1 VAARTLL
8 LFKVVPTQQDVAQL
22 YVNKQHKYF
31 MLKKILT
38 SPWTALL
45 TLALIV
51 SIRIADPVFVESVR
65 LRYFDTLITA
75 KEPTFNNIVT
85 VNIDEPTL
93 DKYGQWP
100 LPRAEYAKIIK
111 DLYDRGASLVVLNVL
126 MAEPD
131 RTGGDA
137 GLSAALKN
145 YPVILGSVPSNKTKN
160 TPRVPGSAVLGP
172 EWLDQIVQYSG
183 LIANVPQLENSAAG
197 VGIVSTLPEVDGV
210 NRRMPLIVAVDD
222 KLYPALSLETLRVA
236 AGDST
241 FQVKLF
247 EGGVEK
253 MRVPKFGP
261 VTTDNLG
268 RVWIDWS
275 QESRS
280 FGLTKLPKDLEGAI
294 VIVGPTAAGIGNP
307 VPTSKG
313 AVWPHE
319 VQAAVIGTM
328 MNGVVIQRPDYAD
341 GVEILALLAFGILL
355 IFLSRW
361 TYVGIGAT
369 VVIVGAVVPGTMW
382 AFTNWLI
389 LSDATAISFG
399 LILVALHTYG
409 VKFVSE
415 FLQKQAVKKQFAGY
429 CSPEVVRLLQ
439 ENPDLIKK
447 GIKKDVSVMFSD
459 LRGFTP
465 IGEYFD
471 KPGNGG
477 PQGLATYMNGYM
489 DAITIPIIDAN
500 GMVLK
505 YVGDASM
512 HIHGAPLDDDR
523 HAHTIVAVGLEMLD
537 AVDEYTEIME
547 AQGLPPAA
555 MGWGCNTGYGYIG
568 EMGSTARHGYDI
580 LGDMVSTAARLEARC
595 KAYGVLCI
603 IGAETYNRTKDD
615 FFYLLL
621 DNLQP
626 KGKTVADLIYTV
638 LRTRGIDYARDKIAH
653 DVMHDLYRQKKF
665 DEAAAMC
672 AKLKGN
678 FGGQMDKY
686 YKIWIERCDFM
697 KLQDLGDNWNGE
709 FVAHEK

>member
-1 VAARTLL
+1 MRLAGEIGII
-8 LFKVVPTQQDVAQL
+8 PT
-22 YVNKQHKYF
+22 
-31 MLKKILT
+31 
-38 SPWTALL
+38 
-45 TLALIV
+45 
-51 SIRIADPVFVESVR
+51 
-65 LRYFDTLITA
+65 
-75 KEPTFNNIVT
+75 
-85 VNIDEPTL
+85 
-93 DKYGQWP
+93 
-100 LPRAEYAKIIK
+100 
-111 DLYDRGASLVVLNVL
+111 
-126 MAEPD
+126 
-131 RTGGDA
+131 DA
-137 GLSAALKN
+137 
-145 YPVILGSVPSNKTKN
+145 
-160 TPRVPGSAVLGP
+160 
-172 EWLDQIVQYSG
+172 
-183 LIANVPQLENSAAG
+183 
-197 VGIVSTLPEVDGV
+197 
-210 NRRMPLIVAVDD
+210 
-222 KLYPALSLETLRVA
+222 
-236 AGDST
+236 
-241 FQVKLF
+241 
-247 EGGVEK
+247 
-253 MRVPKFGP
+253 
-261 VTTDNLG
+261 LG

-275 QESRS
+275 QKSKS
-280 FGLTKLPKDLEGAI
+280 ASLTNLPKDFGGAI
-294 VIVGPTAAGIGNP
+294 VVVGPTAAGISNP
-307 VPTSKG
+307 VPTSIG
-313 AVWPHE
+313 AIFPHD
-319 VQAAVIGTM
+319 VQAAVMATM
-328 MNGVVIQRPDYAD
+328 INKTNIQRPDYAD
-341 GVEILALLAFGILL
+341 GVEILALALFGILL

-369 VVIVGAVVPGTMW
+369 VVIIGTVVPGTMY
-382 AFTNWLI
+382 AFNNWLI
-389 LSDATAISFG
+389 LSDATAIAFG
-399 LILVALHTYG
+399 LIIVALHTYG

-415 FLQKQAVKKQFAGY
+415 FLQKQAIKKQFAGY

-477 PQGLATYMNGYM
+477 PEGLAKYMNGYM
-489 DAITIPIIDAN
+489 DAITIPIIDSN

-512 HIHGAPLDDDR
+512 HIHGAPLDDDQ
-523 HAHTIVAVGLEMLD
+523 HAHTIVRVGLEMLD
-537 AVDEYTEIME
+537 RVDEYTKMME

-555 MGWGCNTGYGYIG
+555 MGWGCNTGDGYIG

-638 LRTRGIDYARDKIAH
+638 LRTRGVDYTRDKIAH
-653 DVMHDLYRQKKF
+653 DVMHDLYKQKKF

-672 AKLKGN
+672 KKLKGN

-686 YKIWIERCDFM
+686 YKMWIERCEFM
-697 KLQDLGDNWNGE
+697 KQQDLGDNWNGE

>member
-1 VAARTLL
+1 
-8 LFKVVPTQQDVAQL
+8 
-22 YVNKQHKYF
+22 
-31 MLKKILT
+31 MIKKILT

-45 TLALIV
+45 TLALIL
-51 SIRIADPVFVESVR
+51 SIRIADPAFVEKTR
-65 LRYFDTLITA
+65 LNHFDTLITSKA
-75 KEPTFNNIVT
+75 ATDNNIYT
-85 VNIDEPTL
+85 VNIDEAAL

-100 LPRAEYAKIIK
+100 IPRAEYAKIIK
-111 DLYDRGASLVVLNVL
+111 DLYDRGAGLVVLNVL
-126 MAEPD
+126 MAESD

-137 GLSAALKN
+137 VLANALKQ
-145 YPVILGSVPSNKTKN
+145 YPVILPSVPYEGKTKN
-160 TPRVPGSAVLGP
+160 IPRKPGTAVINS
-172 EWLDQIVQYSG
+172 EFMDQIVPHNG
-183 LIANVPQLENSAAG
+183 LIANIPALENNAVG
-197 VGIVSTLPEVDGV
+197 VGTTHTKEEIDGV
-210 NRRMPLIVAVDD
+210 NRRVPLVITVDND
-222 KLYPALSLETLRVA
+222 VYSSLAMETLRVA

-241 FQVKLF
+241 VQVKLF
-247 EGGVEK
+247 AGGVEK
-253 MRVPKFGP
+253 MRIPKFGP
-261 VTTDNLG
+261 ITTDNLG

-275 QESRS
+275 QQSKNVN
-280 FGLTKLPKDLEGAI
+280 LTDLPKDFGGAI
-294 VIVGPTAAGIGNP
+294 VIVGPTAAGISNP
-307 VPTSKG
+307 LPTSKG
-313 AVWPHE
+313 SIFPHE
-319 VQAAVIGTM
+319 VQASIIGTM
-328 MNGVVIQRPDYAD
+328 VNGVVIQRPDYAD
-341 GVEILALLAFGILL
+341 GAEILALLAFSVLL

-369 VVIVGAVVPGTMW
+369 VVGVIAVAPTTHYI
-382 AFTNWLI
+382 FNNWLI
-389 LSDATAISFG
+389 LADATAITAG
-399 LILVALHTYG
+399 IVLVALHTYG

-415 FLQKQAVKKQFAGY
+415 FLQKQAIKKQFAGY

-477 PQGLATYMNGYM
+477 PQGLAKYMNGYM

-512 HIHGAPLDDDR
+512 HIHGAPLDDDK
-523 HAHTIVAVGLEMLD
+523 HAHTIVRVGLEMLD
-537 AVDEYTEIME
+537 RVDEYTKIME

-555 MGWGCNTGYGYIG
+555 MGWGCNTGDGYIG

-638 LRTRGIDYARDKIAH
+638 LRTRGADYTKDKIAH
-653 DVMHDLYRQKKF
+653 DVMHDLYKQKEF

-672 AKLKGN
+672 KKMKGT

-686 YKIWIERCDFM
+686 YKIWIERCEFM
-697 KLQDLGDNWNGE
+697 KQQSLPDNWNGE

>member
-1 VAARTLL
+1 
-8 LFKVVPTQQDVAQL
+8 
-22 YVNKQHKYF
+22 
-31 MLKKILT
+31 MLKKLLL

-45 TLALIV
+45 TLALV
-51 SIRIADPVFVESVR
+51 VGIRVADPTFVESVR
-65 LRYFDTLITA
+65 LRYFDTLITS
-75 KEPTFNNIVT
+75 KEVTVNNIVT
-85 VNIDEPTL
+85 VNIDEATL

-100 LPRAEYAKIIK
+100 LPRAEYAKIIQ
-111 DLYDRGASLVVLNVL
+111 DLYARGAGLVVLNVL

-145 YPVILGSVPSNKTKN
+145 YPVILGSVPSAKTKN

-172 EWLDQIVQYSG
+172 EFMDQIVQYPG
-183 LIANVPQLENSAAG
+183 LIANIPQLENNAAG

-210 NRRMPLIVAVDD
+210 NRRMPLIVTVDG

-236 AGDST
+236 AQDST

-253 MRVPKFGP
+253 MRIPKFGP
-261 VTTDNLG
+261 VTTDPLG

-280 FGLTKLPKDLEGAI
+280 FGLTQLPKDLMGAI

-313 AVWPHE
+313 AVFPHE

-328 MNGVVIQRPDYAD
+328 ANGVVIQRPDWAD
-341 GVEILALLAFGILL
+341 GAEILVMVLAGIALL
-355 IFLSRW
+355 FLTRW
-361 TYVGIGAT
+361 TYVGIISG
-369 VVIVGAVVPGTMW
+369 VVIIGSSVFAGSYAYSQFSWLFDSTGIVVG
-382 AFTNWLI
+382 
-389 LSDATAISFG
+389 
-399 LILVALHTYG
+399 LVLVMLHAYG

-415 FLQKQAVKKQFAGY
+415 FLQKQAIKKQFAGY

-477 PQGLATYMNGYM
+477 PEGLAKYMNGYM

-523 HAHTIVAVGLEMLD
+523 HAHTIVKVGLEMLD
-537 AVDEYTEIME
+537 RVDEYTKIME

-555 MGWGCNTGYGYIG
+555 MGWGCNTGDGYIG

-638 LRTRGIDYARDKIAH
+638 LRTRGTDYTRDKIAH
-653 DVMHDLYRQKKF
+653 DVMHDLYKAKKF
-665 DEAAAMC
+665 DEAATMC
-672 AKLKGN
+672 KKLKGN

-686 YKIWIERCDFM
+686 YKMWIERCDFM
-697 KLQDLGDNWNGE
+697 KQQDLGDNWNGE

>member
-1 VAARTLL
+1 M
-8 LFKVVPTQQDVAQL
+8 
-22 YVNKQHKYF
+22 

-45 TLALIV
+45 TLALIT
-51 SIRIADPVFVESVR
+51 SIRIADPSFVESVR
-65 LRYFDTLITA
+65 LRYFDTLVTQPRA
-75 KEPTFNNIVT
+75 VPAPDNIVT
-85 VNIDEPTL
+85 VNIDEAAL

-100 LPRAEYAKIIK
+100 LPRVNYAEIIE
-111 DLYDRGASLVVLNVL
+111 DLYRRNAGLVVLNVL
-126 MAEPD
+126 MADRD
-131 RTGGDA
+131 RTGGDRD
-137 GLSAALKN
+137 LSAVLKQ
-145 YPVILGSVPSNKTKN
+145 YPVILPSVPSDRTKN
-160 TPRVPGSAVLGP
+160 TPRTPGSAILGP
-172 EWLDQIVQYSG
+172 EWLDQIVQYPG
-183 LIANVPQLENSAAG
+183 LIANVSSLENAAAG
-197 VGIVSTLPEVDGV
+197 VGIVGTLPEIDGV
-210 NRRMPLIVAVDD
+210 NRRIPLIVSVDE
-222 KLYPALSLETLRVA
+222 KLYPSMAMETLRVA

-241 FQVKLF
+241 FQVKLV

-253 MRVPKFGP
+253 MRIPKFGP

-268 RVWIDWS
+268 RIWIDWS
-275 QESRS
+275 QTNKSYS
-280 FGLTKLPKDLEGAI
+280 LMDLPKDFDKAI
-294 VIVGPTAAGIGNP
+294 VVVGPTAAGISNP
-307 VPTSKG
+307 VPTAVG
-313 AVWPHE
+313 AVFPHQL
-319 VQAAVIGTM
+319 QAAVITTM
-328 MNGVVIQRPDYAD
+328 ANGVVIQRPDYAD
-341 GVEILALLAFGILL
+341 GLEIIALLAFGILL

-361 TYVGIGAT
+361 TYVGICAT
-369 VVIVGAVVPGTMW
+369 VVIVGAVVPSTIYV
-382 AFTNWLI
+382 FSTWLI

-399 LILVALHTYG
+399 LVIVALHTYG

-415 FLQKQAVKKQFAGY
+415 FLQKQAIKKQFAGY

-477 PQGLATYMNGYM
+477 PQGLAKYMNGYM

-523 HAHTIVAVGLEMLD
+523 HAHTIVKVGLEMLD
-537 AVDEYTEIME
+537 RVDEYTKIME

-555 MGWGCNTGYGYIG
+555 MGWGCNTGDGYIG

-638 LRTRGIDYARDKIAH
+638 LRTRGVDYTRDKIAH
-653 DVMHDLYRQKKF
+653 DVMHDLYKQKKF

-697 KLQDLGDNWNGE
+697 KLQDLGDDWQGE

>member
-1 VAARTLL
+1 
-8 LFKVVPTQQDVAQL
+8 
-22 YVNKQHKYF
+22 
-31 MLKKILT
+31 MKKILL

-45 TLALIV
+45 TLVLV
-51 SIRIADPVFVESVR
+51 VGIRVADPTFVESVR
-65 LRYFDTLITA
+65 LRYFDTLITSKA
-75 KEPTFNNIVT
+75 PTDNNIYT
-85 VNIDEPTL
+85 VNIDETAL

-111 DLYDRGASLVVLNVL
+111 DLYDRNAGLVVLNVL

-137 GLSAALKN
+137 VLGSALKN
-145 YPVILGSVPSNKTKN
+145 YPVVLGSVPSNKTKN

-172 EWLDQIVQYSG
+172 EWLDQIVTYPG
-183 LIANVPQLENSAAG
+183 LIANLPNLENSAAG
-197 VGIVSTLPEVDGV
+197 VGIVNTLPEVDGV
-210 NRRMPLIVAVDD
+210 NRRVPLIVAVDG
-222 KLYPALSLETLRVA
+222 KLYPSIALETLRVA

-253 MRVPKFGP
+253 MRIPKFGP

-268 RVWIDWS
+268 RIWIDWS
-275 QESRS
+275 QTNKSVS
-280 FGLTKLPKDLEGAI
+280 LSNLPKDFGGAI
-294 VIVGPTAAGIGNP
+294 VVVGPTAAGIANP

-313 AVWPHE
+313 AVFPHD
-319 VQAAVIGTM
+319 VHAAIIATM
-328 MNGVVIQRPDYAD
+328 ANNVVIERPDYAD
-341 GVEILALLAFGILL
+341 GAEILALVAFGLLL

-361 TYVGIGAT
+361 TYVGICAT
-369 VVIVGAVVPGTMW
+369 VVIVGAVVPGTMY

-415 FLQKQAVKKQFAGY
+415 FLQKQAIKKQFAGY

-477 PQGLATYMNGYM
+477 PEGLAKYMNGYM

-512 HIHGAPLDDDR
+512 HIHGAPLDDNK
-523 HAHTIVAVGLEMLD
+523 HAHTIVRVGLEMLD
-537 AVDEYTEIME
+537 RVDEYTKIME

-638 LRTRGIDYARDKIAH
+638 LRTRGEDYTRDKIAH

-672 AKLKGN
+672 KKLKGN

>member
-1 VAARTLL
+1 
-8 LFKVVPTQQDVAQL
+8 
-22 YVNKQHKYF
+22 
-31 MLKKILT
+31 MLKKILI

-45 TLALIV
+45 TLALV
-51 SIRIADPVFVESVR
+51 VGIRVADPTFVESVR
-65 LRYFDTLITA
+65 LRYFDTLITQ
-75 KEPTFNNIVT
+75 KDPTANNIYS
-85 VNIDEPTL
+85 VNIDEAAL
-93 DKYGQWP
+93 NKYGQWP

-111 DLYDRGASLVVLNVL
+111 DLYDRNAGLVVLNVI
-126 MAEPD
+126 MAESD
-131 RTGGDA
+131 RTGGDSA
-137 GLSAALKN
+137 LAAALKN
-145 YPVILGSVPSNKTKN
+145 YPVVLASVPSERTKN
-160 TPRVPGSAVLGP
+160 TPRNPGSAVMGP
-172 EWLDQIVQYSG
+172 EWLDQIVQYPG
-183 LIANVPQLENSAAG
+183 LIANIPQLENAAAG
-197 VGIVSTLPEVDGV
+197 IGIVNTLPEVDGV
-210 NRRMPLIVAVDD
+210 NRRLPLVVSVNE
-222 KLYPALSLETLRVA
+222 KLYPSLAMETLRVA

-241 FQVKLF
+241 FQVKLN

-253 MRVPKFGP
+253 MRIPKFGP

-275 QESRS
+275 QENKQVS
-280 FGLTKLPKDLEGAI
+280 LMDLPKDFHGAI
-294 VIVGPTAAGIGNP
+294 VIVGPTAAGVANP
-307 VPTSKG
+307 LPTSKG
-313 AVWPHE
+313 AVFPQD

-328 MNGVVIQRPDYAD
+328 VNGVVIQRPDWAD
-341 GVEILALLAFGILL
+341 GAEIIALVVAGIALL
-355 IFLSRW
+355 FLTRW
-361 TYVGIGAT
+361 VYVGLASG
-369 VVIVGAVVPGTMW
+369 VIALGVLFPLSQYVY
-382 AFTNWLI
+382 TNYLWLVDI
-389 LSDATAISFG
+389 TALGGGIV
-399 LILVALHTYG
+399 LVLLHAYG
-409 VKFVSE
+409 IKFVSE
-415 FLQKQAVKKQFAGY
+415 FLQKQAIKKQFAGY

-465 IGEYFD
+465 IGEHFD

-477 PQGLATYMNGYM
+477 PEGLAKYMNGYM

-512 HIHGAPLDDDR
+512 HIHGAPLDDPN
-523 HAHTIVAVGLEMLD
+523 HAKTIVAVGLEMLD
-537 AVDEYTEIME
+537 RVDEYTKIME

-555 MGWGCNTGYGYIG
+555 MGWGCNTGDGYIG

-626 KGKTVADLIYTV
+626 KGKTVADLIYTA
-638 LRTRGIDYARDKIAH
+638 LRTRGEDYTKDKVQH
-653 DVMHDLYRQKKF
+653 DIMHALYKQKKF

-672 AKLKGN
+672 KKLKGN

-697 KLQDLGDNWNGE
+697 KQQDLGDNWNGE
-709 FVAHEK
+709 FIAHEK

>member
-1 VAARTLL
+1 
-8 LFKVVPTQQDVAQL
+8 
-22 YVNKQHKYF
+22 
-31 MLKKILT
+31 MLKKLLL

-45 TLALIV
+45 TLALV
-51 SIRIADPVFVESVR
+51 VGIRIADPTFVESVR

-75 KEPTFNNIVT
+75 KAPTENNIYT
-85 VNIDEPTL
+85 VNIDEAAL

-100 LPRAEYAKIIK
+100 LPRNEYAKIIK
-111 DLYDRGASLVVLNVL
+111 DLYNRGAGLVVLNVL

-131 RTGGDA
+131 RSGGDA
-137 GLSAALKN
+137 VLSTALKN
-145 YPVILGSVPSNKTKN
+145 NPVVLGSVPSNKTKN

-172 EWLDQIVQYSG
+172 EWLDQIVTYPG
-183 LIANVPQLENSAAG
+183 LIANVPSLENSAAG
-197 VGIVSTLPEVDGV
+197 VGIVNTLPEVDGV
-210 NRRMPLIVAVDD
+210 NRRVPLIVAVDG
-222 KLYPALSLETLRVA
+222 KLYPSIALETLRVA

-253 MRVPKFGP
+253 MRIPKFGP

-268 RVWIDWS
+268 RIWIDWS
-275 QESRS
+275 QTNKSVS
-280 FGLTKLPKDLEGAI
+280 LTNLPKDFEGAI
-294 VIVGPTAAGIGNP
+294 VVVGPTAAGVANP
-307 VPTSKG
+307 LPTSKG
-313 AVWPHE
+313 AVFPHD
-319 VQAAVIGTM
+319 VHAAVIATM
-328 MNGVVIQRPDYAD
+328 ANGVVIERPDYAD
-341 GVEILALLAFGILL
+341 GAEILALVAFGLLL

-361 TYVGIGAT
+361 TYVGICAT

-415 FLQKQAVKKQFAGY
+415 FLQKQAIKKQFAGY

-477 PQGLATYMNGYM
+477 PEGLAKYMNGYM

-512 HIHGAPLDDDR
+512 HIHGAPLDDDK

-537 AVDEYTEIME
+537 RVDEYTKIME

-555 MGWGCNTGYGYIG
+555 MGWGCNTGDGYIG

-603 IGAETYNRTKDD
+603 IGAETYNRTKND

-626 KGKTVADLIYTV
+626 KGKTVADLIYTT
-638 LRTRGIDYARDKIAH
+638 LRTRGADYSMELATHNR
-653 DVMHDLYRQKKF
+653 MHALYKEKQF
-665 DEAAAMC
+665 DAAAILC
-672 AKLKGN
+672 GELKGK

-686 YKIWIERCDFM
+686 YKMWIERCDFM

>member
-1 VAARTLL
+1 VCSYYSKTRVL
-8 LFKVVPTQQDVAQL
+8 
-22 YVNKQHKYF
+22 KQHKYL
-31 MLKKILT
+31 MLKKLLL

-45 TLALIV
+45 TLALV
-51 SIRIADPVFVESVR
+51 VGIRIADPTFVESVR
-65 LRYFDTLITA
+65 LRYFDTLITS
-75 KEPTFNNIVT
+75 KEVTVNNIVT
-85 VNIDEPTL
+85 VNIDEATL

-100 LPRAEYAKIIK
+100 LPRAEYAKIIQ
-111 DLYDRGASLVVLNVL
+111 DLYARGAGLVVLNVL

-137 GLSAALKN
+137 GLSSALKQ
-145 YPVILGSVPSNKTKN
+145 YPVILGSVPSAKTKN

-172 EWLDQIVQYSG
+172 EFMDQIVQYPG
-183 LIANVPQLENSAAG
+183 LIANIPQLENNAAG

-210 NRRMPLIVAVDD
+210 NRRMPLIVTVDG

-236 AGDST
+236 AQDST

-253 MRVPKFGP
+253 MRIPKFGP
-261 VTTDNLG
+261 IATDPLG

-275 QESRS
+275 QESHS
-280 FGLTKLPKDLEGAI
+280 VSAVKLPKDLGGAI
-294 VIVGPTAAGIGNP
+294 VIVGPTAAGISNP

-313 AVWPHE
+313 AVFPHE

-328 MNGVVIQRPDYAD
+328 ANGVVIQRPDWAD
-341 GVEILALLAFGILL
+341 GAEILALVLAGIALL
-355 IFLSRW
+355 FLTRW
-361 TYVGIGAT
+361 TYVGIASG
-369 VVIVGAVVPGTMW
+369 VVIIGSSVFAGSYAYSQ
-382 AFTNWLI
+382 FSWLFD
-389 LSDATAISFG
+389 STAIVVG
-399 LILVALHTYG
+399 LVLVMLHAYG

-415 FLQKQAVKKQFAGY
+415 FLQKQAIKKQFAGY

-477 PQGLATYMNGYM
+477 PEGLAKYMNGYM

-512 HIHGAPLDDDR
+512 HIHGAPLDDDQ
-523 HAHTIVAVGLEMLD
+523 HAHTIVKVGLEMLD
-537 AVDEYTEIME
+537 RVDEYTKTME

-555 MGWGCNTGYGYIG
+555 MGWGCNTGDGYIG

-638 LRTRGIDYARDKIAH
+638 LRTRGVDYTRDKIAH
-653 DVMHDLYRQKKF
+653 DVMHDLYKQKKF

-672 AKLKGN
+672 KKLNGN

-697 KLQDLGDNWNGE
+697 KQQSLPDNWNGE